1 MNTVRLRSCRG
12 VNANHVPFRLWLDL
26 RTGAW
31 DAAEAVNVV
40 VDDTG
45 AVSRCEGY
53 ALALPGQWHS
63 LWADGED
70 VLGVWGAALVR
81 VRPDN
86 AVEVLREGLTPG
98 ARVAFCRVLSWVFW
112 SNGCESGV
120 IEDGGEN
127 GPWGGRAWPYADDG
141 RDMSG
146 PPAGTILEAAFG
158 RVWIAQ
164 GRHVWCTEPGFYHF
178 VDRAAGFL
186 APFDGEVTMLRAVD
200 DGLYVGTERRT
211 YFLAGGDPGRMTY
224 RQSAAA
230 RAVPGT
236 DVAVDP
242 ALVPGLGRMALEA
255 PGVLWVGREG
265 VMFGG
270 PGGQTAN
277 LTKNRTPFPVG
288 SRGAACIYD
297 GRYLAVLEE

>member
-1 MNTVRLRSCRG
+1 MNTVRLRACRG
-12 VNANHVPFRLWLDL
+12 INANQTPFRVWCDL

-40 VDDTG
+40 VDDSG
-45 AVSRCEGY
+45 AVGRREGY
-53 ALALPGQWHS
+53 RLVLPGDWHS

-70 VLGVWGAALVR
+70 VLGVWGTALVR

-86 AVEVLREGLTPG
+86 AVEVLCEGLTPG
-98 ARVAFCRVLSWVFW
+98 ARVAFCRVGAWVFW
-112 SNGCESGV
+112 SNGHESGV
-120 IEDGGEN
+120 IEDGGGN

-141 RDMSG
+141 REMAS

-158 RVWIAQ
+158 RIFVAQ
-164 GRHVWCTEPGFYHF
+164 GRHVFFTEAGFYHF
-178 VDRAAGFL
+178 MDVSTGYL

-200 DGLYVGTERRT
+200 DGLYVGTERRVW
-211 YFLAGGDPGRMTY
+211 FLAGGDPGRMQY
-224 RQSAAA
+224 RASAAS

-242 ALVPGLGRMALEA
+242 ATVPGIGRMALEA
-255 PGVLWVGREG
+255 RGVLWTGREG

-270 PGGQTAN
+270 PGGQVSN

-288 SRGAACIYD
+288 SRGAACIYN